1 MGRAKKAVMSASP
14 TLRHAWRSLALLA
27 SASALSATVPRTA
40 APPGIEVHGRPS
52 STLALP
58 FPELKELVGGAG
70 RARSVWDAVRAGE
83 EPLDSDLVTI
93 GARRALIAC
102 GATRFVPATLAETHV
117 AKDGTTKLLVRLAD
131 GLAVEAVL
139 IPHPTRPRTT
149 LCVSSQVG
157 CDRGCRFCATARMG
171 LVRQL
176 TADEILAQFAIAAKV
191 ARESDAMPPL
201 TNIVFMGMGDAGRN
215 VDHVKA
221 AATSL
226 VDGDKFR
233 MARSKITIS
242 TVGPSPEAFAALADA
257 DGMLAWSIHAAD
269 EGLRRKLVPS
279 SRHPLPE
286 LRRGLIDALEARP
299 ARRRTLML
307 AATLIRDVN
316 DSDDDAAK
324 LAEFIG
330 PIVDAAGKCNVDL
343 IPCNPTDHTDFES
356 PSTERVLAYAAK
368 IRELE
373 PRVHVATRLQR
384 GDDESA
390 ACGQLLVSRK
400 PELVA

>member
-1 MGRAKKAVMSASP
+1 MRLSINLNAATIDQVIGRRRK
-14 TLRHAWRSLALLA
+14 LLA
-27 SASALSATVPRTA
+27 
-40 APPGIEVHGRPS
+40 
-52 STLALP
+52 
-58 FPELKELVGGAG
+58 
-70 RARSVWDAVRAGE
+70 D
-83 EPLDSDLVTI
+83 
-93 GARRALIAC
+93 
-102 GATRFVPATLAETHV
+102 
-117 AKDGTTKLLVRLAD
+117 
-131 GLAVEAVL
+131 
-139 IPHPTRPRTT
+139 
-149 LCVSSQVG
+149 
-157 CDRGCRFCATARMG
+157 
-171 LVRQL
+171 
-176 TADEILAQFAIAAKV
+176 
-191 ARESDAMPPL
+191 
-201 TNIVFMGMGDAGRN
+201 MGDAGRY

-269 EGLRRKLVPS
+269 EDLRRKLVPS

-324 LAEFIG
+324 LADFIG

>member
-1 MGRAKKAVMSASP
+1 
-14 TLRHAWRSLALLA
+14 
-27 SASALSATVPRTA
+27 
-40 APPGIEVHGRPS
+40 
-52 STLALP
+52 
-58 FPELKELVGGAG
+58 
-70 RARSVWDAVRAGE
+70 
-83 EPLDSDLVTI
+83 
-93 GARRALIAC
+93 
-102 GATRFVPATLAETHV
+102 
-117 AKDGTTKLLVRLAD
+117 
-131 GLAVEAVL
+131 
-139 IPHPTRPRTT
+139 
-149 LCVSSQVG
+149 
-157 CDRGCRFCATARMG
+157 
-171 LVRQL
+171 
-176 TADEILAQFAIAAKV
+176 
-191 ARESDAMPPL
+191 MPPL

-269 EGLRRKLVPS
+269 DEDLRRKLVPS

-330 PIVDAAGKCNVDL
+330 PIVDAAGKCN
-343 IPCNPTDHTDFES
+343 
-356 PSTERVLAYAAK
+356 
-368 IRELE
+368 
-373 PRVHVATRLQR
+373 R